1 MIFLFTISEAITVLS
16 ADTPHVQKGLLRR
29 GGNGKTENTKMAST
43 ITIKLK
49 YKGGKMGED

>member
-49 YKGGKMGED
+49 YKGGKMEED